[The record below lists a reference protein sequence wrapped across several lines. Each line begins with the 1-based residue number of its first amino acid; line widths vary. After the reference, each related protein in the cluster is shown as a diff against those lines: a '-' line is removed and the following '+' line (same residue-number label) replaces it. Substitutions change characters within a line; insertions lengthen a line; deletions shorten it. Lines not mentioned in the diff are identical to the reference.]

1 MSCVEVEGLSTFLR
15 FLLASLSVCY
25 FGLSPI
31 SGRPSYVNCLPQLE
45 RVTTLVNSLSTRLYL
60 MLVGYNLF
68 VLFCKAFKFIRPT
81 CLFCLLKLFSIF
93 YRLLHSY
100 L

>member
-15 FLLASLSVCY
+15 FLLASLPVCY
-25 FGLSPI
+25 FGLSLI

-60 MLVGYNLF
+60 MLVGSTYSFCFAKLSSLLGQRVCF
-68 VLFCKAFKFIRPT
+68 VC
-81 CLFCLLKLFSIF
+81 
-93 YRLLHSY
+93 
-100 L
+100 